1 MSLCISSCDF
11 AFASRY
17 QFCTDFSKEL
27 RVVESRLEAGR
38 HCWMLW
44 HWVLKLQPG
53 IWWICSKVGQVLD
66 SRFPHLPLEPWEC
79 WVSIEVFSIIFQFVS
94 VSLEF
99 LICFHAWS
107 CFLFGFSMIL
117 ISFEAMKAAFEEFV
131 ANWSSRI
138 EAGIVFQ
145 SLRVNLRRLA
155 IPAKVWKI
163 EAWRNRLRFLSVL
176 RGISVFLI
184 LNLQGWSSHLRRWH
198 PKLHH
203 RCGISENMKETYSKN
218 ICRKNLEP
226 PSYINNSVRCNG
238 VFPPMLLH
246 SFIMRLQW
254 LSPTSRACTV
264 RRTGDFRVGS
274 RFPILLEQF
283 FSQNCALLMLSCWNA
298 TYKSQMQQLFE
309 APASYKDNIFIS
321 WSIQKLKPWMFV
333 KVAFRFLLG
342 NDWLSQLMARCC

>member
-1 MSLCISSCDF
+1 MESWDDTRAGCTLCISSCDF

-79 WVSIEVFSIIFQFVS
+79 WVSIEESSIIFQFVS
-94 VSLEF
+94 VSSEF
-99 LICFHAWS
+99 
-107 CFLFGFSMIL
+107 
-117 ISFEAMKAAFEEFV
+117 
-131 ANWSSRI
+131 
-138 EAGIVFQ
+138 
-145 SLRVNLRRLA
+145 
-155 IPAKVWKI
+155 
-163 EAWRNRLRFLSVL
+163 
-176 RGISVFLI
+176 SVFMLG
-184 LNLQGWSSHLRRWH
+184 LAFFLDSQWFSFHLKQWQPLLKNLWPIGRVELRRWSFSNRCESIWDVWRSRRKCERSKHGGTVFDSSPFWGEFPCFWFWISKADH
-198 PKLHH
+198 PI
-203 RCGISENMKETYSKN
+203 CGGGILSCVTDVAYQKTWKKHIRYS

-238 VFPPMLLH
+238 VFPPLLLH
-246 SFIMRLQW
+246 SFIMHLQW

-264 RRTGDFRVGS
+264 RRTGDCRVGS

-309 APASYKDNIFIS
+309 APAS

-342 NDWLSQLMARCC
+342 NDWLSQLMARC

>member
-1 MSLCISSCDF
+1 MDNFLPSNGHAFSLLEGWPGKRLEILRVARGQRSEPICEVRKVCELRVTLLWICLRWVNLGHSATCTPWHVLLPPSMVNLGNIYRHIKVKSYVGLTIYGVMRWYTSGMYFMSLCISSCDF

-44 HWVLKLQPG
+44 HAAEIVHWVLKLQPD

-79 WVSIEVFSIIFQFVS
+79 WVSIEEFSIIFQFVC
-94 VSLEF
+94 VSSEF
-99 LICFHAWS
+99 SICFHAWS

-131 ANWSSRI
+131 ANRSSRI

-176 RGISVFLI
+176 RGIFVFLM
-184 LNLQGWSSHLRRWH
+184 LNLQGWSSHLQRCH
-198 PKLHH
+198 P
-203 RCGISENMKETYSKN
+203 
-218 ICRKNLEP
+218 
-226 PSYINNSVRCNG
+226 
-238 VFPPMLLH
+238 
-246 SFIMRLQW
+246 
-254 LSPTSRACTV
+254 
-264 RRTGDFRVGS
+264 
-274 RFPILLEQF
+274 
-283 FSQNCALLMLSCWNA
+283 
-298 TYKSQMQQLFE
+298 
-309 APASYKDNIFIS
+309 
-321 WSIQKLKPWMFV
+321 
-333 KVAFRFLLG
+333 
-342 NDWLSQLMARCC
+342 